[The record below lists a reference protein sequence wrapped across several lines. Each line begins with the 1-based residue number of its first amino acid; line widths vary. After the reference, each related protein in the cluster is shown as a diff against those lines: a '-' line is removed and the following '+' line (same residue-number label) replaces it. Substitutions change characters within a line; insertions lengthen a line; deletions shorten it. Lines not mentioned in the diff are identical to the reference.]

1 MAYKRIIPLL
11 LLSLILFS
19 SCGGIREAKM
29 GTVAPED
36 AAVAAVVKQHYDNEV
51 NFETLQ
57 GKLSLDYQTEERSQS
72 VTVSFR
78 MKKDDTIW
86 MSGQLLGIPLAKVL
100 ITPNSVQFYEKITKT
115 YFDGDFSLLS
125 DLLGVPLDYK
135 KVQNLLLGQTI
146 YDLRDERYKLTES
159 ARGYQLQPV
168 QENFLKRMFL
178 LDAGNYKAVAQQL
191 GQEHENRSVTVTYPE
206 YQKVQ
211 GQLFPSEI
219 QINATEGA
227 ENTRINMAFRNIDFN
242 VPVSFPFSIPSG
254 YEEISIE

>member
-1 MAYKRIIPLL
+1 MIYKRIFPLI
-11 LLSLILFS
+11 LLSLIFFS
-19 SCGGIREAKM
+19 SCGGARKAKM
-29 GTVAPED
+29 GTTAPED
-36 AAVAAVVKQHYDNEV
+36 AAVAAVVNQHYHNEV
-51 NFETLQ
+51 EFETLQ
-57 GKLSLDYQTEERSQS
+57 GRLSLNYQTEERSQS
-72 VTVSFR
+72 VTVNFR
-78 MKKDDTIW
+78 MKKNDTIW
-86 MSGQLLGIPLAKVL
+86 MSGQLLGIPLAKVM

-125 DLLGVPLDYK
+125 DLLGTPLDYE

-159 ARGYQLQPV
+159 ARGYQLEPER
-168 QENFLKRMFL
+168 ENFLKRLFL
-178 LDAGNYKAVAQQL
+178 LDAGNFKALAQQL
-191 GQEHENRSVTVTYPE
+191 GQERENRSVTVTYPD

-211 GQLFPSEI
+211 GQLFPLQI

-227 ENTRINMAFRNIDFN
+227 ENTRIDMTFRNIEFN

>member
-1 MAYKRIIPLL
+1 MIQKRIIPLL
-11 LLSLILFS
+11 LLTLILLS
-19 SCGGIREAKM
+19 SCGVRKAKM

-36 AAVAAVVKQHYDNEV
+36 AAVAAVVAQHYDNEV
-51 NFETLQ
+51 DFNTLQ
-57 GKLSLDYQTEERSQS
+57 GRLSLDYQTSERSQR

-78 MKKDDTIW
+78 MKKNDTIW

-125 DLLGVPLDYK
+125 DLLGTPLDFQ

-168 QENFLKRMFL
+168 QENLLKRMFL
-178 LDAGNYKAVAQQL
+178 LDAGNFKAVAQQL
-191 GQEHENRSVTVTYPE
+191 GQERENRSVTVTYPE
-206 YQKVQ
+206 YQKVN

-219 QINATEGA
+219 KIIATEGA
-227 ENTRINMAFRNIDFN
+227 ENTKIDMAFKNVEFN